1 MSSQTQKVKDALM
14 QKGLPTTQ
22 SSADSNAVWLA
33 RDTINAYTDI
43 TKSMLSQY
51 NVREFILGVYSLV
64 EWVK

>member
-1 MSSQTQKVKDALM
+1 MSSQTQKVQDALM

-64 EWVK
+64 